1 MQETTDGKPKV
12 VDIVDCSGSGD
23 VVTSTEMQAD
33 ADGTL
38 EGLFDRKLAVSSSWS
53 NPSGKW
59 RVGAKPL
66 FELYPGGCK
75 RKVERKRKAR
85 ALQSFTC
92 RRSHVCLREPHDTQ
106 RQGSIGLVIIQH
118 REEVLS
124 LLRARMCIRGC
135 HARA

>member
-23 VVTSTEMQAD
+23 VVTSTEVQAD

-38 EGLFDRKLAVSSSWS
+38 QGLFDRKLAVSGSWS
-53 NPSGKW
+53 NPTGKW

-92 RRSHVCLREPHDTQ
+92 RLSHVCLRELHDAQ
-106 RQGSIGLVIIQH
+106 LQVSIGLVIIQH
-118 REEVLS
+118 RKDG
-124 LLRARMCIRGC
+124 LLFLCARMCNRC
-135 HARA
+135 CRARA